1 MLRDFEIL
9 EEHKVT
15 NTYIETPNGLCKI
28 LKVYK
33 TIPLPTR
40 KIITEHYSLRCSEK
54 HLIQTPDG
62 WKYAMQLKKGSVIN
76 TETGPESITEAFYD
90 GVDNLY
96 DITID
101 HPSGAF
107 YSSGIISHNSTT
119 FAARQLI
126 LTHLIPQ
133 YKSLYVCPQ
142 HDQLKTYADRYMEME
157 SAFRVDVGKQNKYSK
172 KYPDNCAV
180 DMRYCLTTAN
190 SVRGM
195 TVDECVLDECVAYDS
210 ILKCSGTNVSVDI
223 YKKICDIC
231 VGDFVK
237 GVSDDKEITYER
249 VTAKQY
255 KGKRACYELVTESG
269 NSIRATGNHKFL
281 TNAGWLYLD
290 DIRRSIFHTGERLER
305 NRCRHLSTCIEST
318 STRAH
323 AWNPVGRWLHTKPG
337 KLQKQEEINYTSL
350 CGAERLFGFES
361 LLTER
366 FESEFSN
373 RAESWLFGRFLRSAY
388 DNKVLEGSD
397 TLLVPVLQQAGNST
411 GWIRTDEEVCLARL
425 GGYADLGSYSLV
437 VARRWKFVG
446 KYISVSYGVVFRRRD
461 KQINS
466 LVQEE
471 WCSKQR
477 YKINKITEKENKL
490 SLQHHSVESYR
501 FCGCVQ
507 KGVSVCS
514 SVYDVQTEYRKRMSQ
529 AYLRSLWFPV
539 FSDTCKIFFY
549 DDPQFC
555 VLSELQRR
563 GRKESKTTLQRKS
576 RSRKDSCQLE
586 RKLLEEKRK
595 NSRSEEELLREA
607 QRKYI
612 SKSASETSGSFSRG
626 RDICKN
632 RDLQLLQQTISD
644 EFENTQIAD
653 QSGYLCLQ
661 KSGMQKEARK
671 SSNFYIKIAEESEQ
685 GTEVA
690 FSSIKSIKFCG
701 YVDVYDITTEPN
713 HNFIANNIVVHNC
726 QGLDAGILPELLY
739 VQTTSKIPST
749 VFAGTSLTIDTLLE
763 SKWQASSQGVW
774 NVKSPDGTHW
784 LNMHDQDTLYKVC
797 NNPKGPTCPY
807 TGEIL
812 DVRNGCYVHEN
823 LQSLAV
829 GEIGIHVPQCIIP
842 DLVYNPIRWGKIY
855 TKIQQDEFKKVLQ
868 ECFGIAVSEGSREI
882 SEKDLIRMCVLT
894 DTEEELKQ
902 KCFTGYYR
910 IVISGCD
917 WGGSDYNPADKS
929 KTSYTVHCIIGLAPD
944 GFVDILRFKR
954 YSGMEYGEIAS
965 DIVNAHK
972 NFNGRVIASD
982 FGAGMLYNSEI
993 RNRLPEDTHFI
1004 MSYVGPEAAPIATP
1018 AKAHMHNQ
1026 LSINRTE
1033 SISKVFSSVKS
1044 MEPKIR
1050 ARKWDDMQVY
1060 LLDFLNMYRI
1070 PTELPNG
1077 KTGFRYMRSAQKAD
1091 DALHA
1096 FNFAYTMMLFYMGV
1110 PMVHDVNL
1118 EKKLRDVMAGAT
1130 NERTATYQEL
1140 QRRIRGETDYIVFG

>member
-9 EEHKVT
+9 EEYTVED
-15 NTYIETPNGLCKI
+15 TYIETPNGSCKV

-33 TIPLPTR
+33 TIPLPIR
-40 KIITEHYSLRCSEK
+40 KIVTEHHSLRCSEH

-62 WKYAMQLKKGSVIN
+62 WRYANQLKKGSVIN
-76 TETGPESITEAFYD
+76 TETGPEAITEAFYD
-90 GVDNLY
+90 GIENLY

-107 YSSGIISHNSTT
+107 YSSGIVSHNSTT

-126 LTHLIPQ
+126 LTHLVPQ

-157 SAFRVDVGKQNKYSK
+157 SAFRINVGKQNKYSK

-195 TVDECVLDECVAYDS
+195 TVDEVVLDECVAYDS
-210 ILKCSGTNVSVDI
+210 MLKCPGNNTSVDTL
-223 YKKICDIC
+223 KKICDIC
-231 VGDFVK
+231 VGDLVK
-237 GVSDDKEITYER
+237 GASDTKEITYER
-249 VTAKQY
+249 VTAKKY

-290 DIRRSIFHTGERLER
+290 DIRKSVFHAGERIER
-305 NRCRHLSTCIEST
+305 NRCGYN
-318 STRAH
+318 
-323 AWNPVGRWLHTKPG
+323 NPFVEPTFARSYAGDFIRRWLHTEPG
-337 KLQKQEEINYTSL
+337 KLQEQKEINYTTL
-350 CGAERLFGFES
+350 CGTERLSGFES
-361 LLTER
+361 LFAER
-366 FESEFSN
+366 FESEFSD
-373 RAESWLFGRFLRSAY
+373 RTKSGLFGRFLCSMH
-388 DNKVLEGSD
+388 DNKVFKSFN
-397 TLLVPVLQQAGNST
+397 TLLVPMLQQAGNSARRIGT
-411 GWIRTDEEVCLARL
+411 NEEVRITRL
-425 GGYADLGSYSLV
+425 GGYVDLGGYSLV
-437 VARRWKFVG
+437 VTRRWEFIG
-446 KYISVSYGVVFRRRD
+446 KYISISYGVVFGRRD
-461 KQINS
+461 KQTNS

-471 WCSKQR
+471 WYSEQR
-477 YKINKITEKENKL
+477 YKGDKNKEKENKC
-490 SLQHHSVESYR
+490 SLQHYSIEPYR
-501 FCGCVQ
+501 FCCCVQ
-507 KGVSVCS
+507 KCSTICS
-514 SVYDVQTEYRKRMSQ
+514 SLHDVQTEYRERMSQ
-529 AYLRSLWFPV
+529 TYLRSLWFPV
-539 FSDTCKIFFY
+539 FSNTCEIFFH
-549 DDPQFC
+549 DDPQFYI
-555 VLSELQRR
+555 LSELQRR
-563 GRKESKTTLQRKS
+563 SSKEDETALQRKS
-576 RSRKDSCQLE
+576 RSRKDSRKLE
-586 RKLLEEKRK
+586 GKLLEEKRK
-595 NSRSEEELLREA
+595 NSRSTKDLLREE
-607 QRKYI
+607 QRKYS
-612 SKSASETSGSFSRG
+612 SKSASKTSGSFFGG
-626 RDICKN
+626 RDSYKN
-632 RDLQLLQQTISD
+632 RDLQLLQQAVSD

-661 KSGMQKEARK
+661 KSGMQKKTCE
-671 SSNFYIKIAEESEQ
+671 SSSVCIQIAEESKQ
-685 GTEVA
+685 GTELI

-701 YVDVYDITTEPN
+701 YVDVFDITTEPN
-713 HNFIANNIVVHNC
+713 HNFIANNIVAHNC
-726 QGLDAGILPELLY
+726 QGFDSSIIPELLY

-749 VFAGTSLTIDTLLE
+749 VFAGTALTIDTLLE

-807 TGEIL
+807 TGEVL
-812 DVRNGCYVHEN
+812 DVKNGCYVHEN
-823 LQSLAV
+823 LQALAV
-829 GEIGIHVPQCIIP
+829 GEVGIHVPQCIIP
-842 DLVYNPIRWGKIY
+842 DLVYNPIQWGKIY
-855 TKIQQDEFKKVLQ
+855 NKIQQDEFKKVLQ

-894 DTEEELKQ
+894 DTEEELKR

-1033 SISKVFSSVKS
+1033 SISKVFSAVKS
-1044 MEPKIR
+1044 MEPKVR

-1110 PMVHDVNL
+1110 PMVRDVNL
-1118 EKKLRDVMAGAT
+1118 EKKLRDIMAGST

-1140 QRRIRGETDYIVFG
+1140 QRRIQGETDYIIFG